1 MANKYIIQDWVLY
14 DFELVGFTS
23 TDPATGLEFADV
35 KEQAKSF
42 RVFGTKEQLEKL
54 SEKYN
59 IDEIYSYKK
68 LEYGSYWEGICFDDD
83 PKSSKP
89 TLKEYNKEYEKKYK
103 KYLNYYIQN
112 KNQPIKIG
120 LI

>member
-1 MANKYIIQDWVLY
+1 MKHKYIIQDWVLY
-14 DFELVGFTS
+14 DYELVGFIS
-23 TDPATGLEFADV
+23 TDAATGQEFADV

-42 RVFGTKEQLEKL
+42 RVFGTKEQLLKL
-54 SEKYN
+54 QDDYN

-68 LEYGSYWEGICFDDD
+68 LEYGSYWEGICFSDN
-83 PKSSKP
+83 PENNKP
-89 TLKEYNKEYEKKYK
+89 TLKEFNQEYEKKYK
-103 KYLNYYIQN
+103 KYLKYYKEN